1 MSNRAASFDPYC
13 RQFHRLTKREGKRFY
28 SRISELD
35 LELPVHD
42 GFRLSNQLI
51 HPRLRN
57 SAATLI
63 VHINS
68 VSCAGHV
75 PIDEHV
81 KTCRSSRHR
90 RSDDQMEVAGMEAV
104 GNAAIRFLQDD
115 PLSLYGPITRQRP
128 LIQF

>member
-1 MSNRAASFDPYC
+1 MSNRAASFDPDC
-13 RQFHRLTKREGKRFY
+13 RHFHRLTKREGKRFY
-28 SRISELD
+28 SRIDELD

-57 SAATLI
+57 SAATLT

-68 VSCAGHV
+68 VSRAWHV
-75 PIDEHV
+75 PIDEHA
-81 KTCRSSRHR
+81 KTCRRSRR
-90 RSDDQMEVAGMEAV
+90 QRSHDQMEVAGMEAV
-104 GNAAIRFLQDD
+104 GNAATRFLQDD
-115 PLSLYGPITRQRP
+115 PLSLNGPITSQSP

>member
-13 RQFHRLTKREGKRFY
+13 RQFQRLTKREGKRFY
-28 SRISELD
+28 SRIDELD

-63 VHINS
+63 VYINS
-68 VSCAGHV
+68 VSRAGHV
-75 PIDEHV
+75 PIDEHP
-81 KTCRSSRHR
+81 KTCRSSRRR
-90 RSDDQMEVAGMEAV
+90 RSHDQMEVAGMEAV
-104 GNAAIRFLQDD
+104 GNAAT
-115 PLSLYGPITRQRP
+115 P
-128 LIQF
+128 